1 MRNNVYVYDREVSR
15 DQSIQT
21 ILKRF
26 NFHAVTFTS
35 TGHLSNLFN
44 QNNLKIT
51 AINRIT

>member
-1 MRNNVYVYDREVSR
+1 MRNNEELSR
-15 DQSIQT
+15 DQCMST
-21 ILKRF
+21 SLNRS